1 MKIRKNGKVVRL
13 TESDLQ
19 RIVKRTLNEEQMGT
33 SGGVSEPS
41 EIKNDLENHSEW
53 IKYLDSRVDD
63 AFKAITRTNYKL
75 K

>member
-1 MKIRKNGKVVRL
+1 
-13 TESDLQ
+13 
-19 RIVKRTLNEEQMGT
+19 MGT

-63 AFKAITRTNYKL
+63 AFKAITRTNSKL